1 MSEANPYRLHEH
13 AQITASALCGE
24 TKSNSASK
32 LNNLCVNLVSGIQ
45 LDVPSI
51 QRITS
56 ARSHPRRME
65 PTKSADF
72 GEPQRR
78 QTESPMKP
86 EGFGAP

>member
-1 MSEANPYRLHEH
+1 MR
-13 AQITASALCGE
+13 QITPRALYGE
-24 TKSNSASK
+24 TKAIPLIISK
-32 LNNLCVNLVSGIQ
+32 FNNLCVNLVSGIQ
-45 LDVPSI
+45 LDLPSI